1 MGRPHATRAAVRM
14 LGARV
19 VGACDGPKR
28 SRVTGRGR
36 ACLETLLDAYVEAV
50 VARDP
55 QRLPLALSSEPRG

>member
-1 MGRPHATRAAVRM
+1 M